1 MDIIQV
7 SDDPIIP
14 TLCRATVRWLE
25 ETRAS
30 LMQQDL
36 FPEHYPFDF
45 SSFQR
50 NFPVTRGVVRK
61 TLELYPEF
69 TPFPRRCQI
78 AFADH
83 GRTHCWSRLWSIKFG
98 RQVLQETVVLGF
110 FEVPS
115 MIYDDPY
122 QRLVVIRKDLIL
134 EALVNSINAREKSML
149 LAAPT
154 EAREE
159 RDDGIEIRLITESHL
174 GGGRPVAVRYM
185 RCFDSQCGVA
195 VPYPGPHFCPLH
207 TPYAHLLCL
216 VYSGL

>member
-1 MDIIQV
+1 MDIIQA

-50 NFPVTRGVVRK
+50 NFPVTRGVVMK

-83 GRTHCWSRLWSIKFG
+83 GRTHCWSRLLWSIKFG
-98 RQVLQETVVLGF
+98 TVVLGF

-115 MIYDDPY
+115 MIYDDLY

-134 EALVNSINAREKSML
+134 EAMVNSINAREKSML
-149 LAAPT
+149 MAIPT

-159 RDDGIEIRLITESHL
+159 HDDGIEIRLITESNL

-185 RCFDSQCGVA
+185 RCFDPRCGVA
-195 VPYPGPHFCPLH
+195 VPYPGPNFCPL
-207 TPYAHLLCL
+207 
-216 VYSGL
+216 

>member
-1 MDIIQV
+1 MDIIQA

-14 TLCRATVRWLE
+14 TLCRAT
-25 ETRAS
+25 
-30 LMQQDL
+30 
-36 FPEHYPFDF
+36 HYPFDPKF
-45 SSFQR
+45 FQE

-61 TLELYPEF
+61 TLELYPDF

-83 GRTHCWSRLWSIKFG
+83 GRTDYWSRLWSIKFG
-98 RQVLQETVVLGF
+98 IVVLGF

-149 LAAPT
+149 LATPT

-185 RCFDSQCGVA
+185 RCFDSRCGVA
-195 VPYPGPHFCPLH
+195 VLYPGPHFY
-207 TPYAHLLCL
+207 PYAHLLCL